1 MANISTKQKEMSLK
15 IILEMQ
21 FNYIN
26 LKILKSQII
35 IKLSIA
41 IFKRDFTECFD
52 KECKFISEKFNLY

>member
-1 MANISTKQKEMSLK
+1 MSLK